1 VLELK
6 NKSLLCKWLFKILNE
21 DGVWQELL
29 TNRYLHSK
37 SLSQVTSQPSDSP
50 FWKCIMEV
58 KEEFFARGSFIV
70 GNGESV
76 RFWEDIWLG
85 DRPLSAQYPSL
96 FNIARHKNI
105 SVASVLAQVPL
116 NIEFRRALTGRCWDR
131 WLSLL
136 HKIVD
141 VHE

>member
-1 VLELK
+1 MGIKKYRLTRWNIICRPKDRGGLGIDVLELK

-85 DRPLSAQYPSL
+85 DRPLSA
-96 FNIARHKNI
+96 
-105 SVASVLAQVPL
+105 
-116 NIEFRRALTGRCWDR
+116 
-131 WLSLL
+131 
-136 HKIVD
+136 
-141 VHE
+141 